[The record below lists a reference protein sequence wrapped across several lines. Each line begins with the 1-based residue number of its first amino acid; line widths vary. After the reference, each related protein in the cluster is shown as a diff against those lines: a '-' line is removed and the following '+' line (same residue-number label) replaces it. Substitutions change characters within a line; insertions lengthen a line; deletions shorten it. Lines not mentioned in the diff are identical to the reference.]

1 MKTGQRVAARFDAD
15 NLAAARIIAAD
26 PVKYP
31 AGSLPAVWAAL
42 VLAKAV
48 PTIKGPL
55 FRQRAA

>member
-1 MKTGQRVAARFDAD
+1 MKARQTAARFDAD
-15 NLAAARIIAAD
+15 NLAAARILAAD

-42 VLAKAV
+42 VLAKAA